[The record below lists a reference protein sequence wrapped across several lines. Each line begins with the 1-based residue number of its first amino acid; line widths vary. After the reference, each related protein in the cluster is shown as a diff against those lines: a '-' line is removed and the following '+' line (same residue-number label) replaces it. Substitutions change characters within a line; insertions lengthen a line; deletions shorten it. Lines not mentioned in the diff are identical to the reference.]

1 MEMLNEKSLEKI
13 TQYRRQYVDYNKK
26 DKFASSEY
34 VLRFWEKEKQDLY
47 KMFGNRTI
55 IELGEVAVKADIKE
69 LENIIKED
77 STIIN
82 FRNVLHSSLQ
92 KYYRTHPDAPRIAV
106 YETLSLLDSKFLAIN
121 KYQGLSFD
129 IELNGKAIKVLTGC
143 KPTRILKKIAT
154 LLDLDAEYEEFRL
167 AHSLDTNQRTVKG
180 TLCLSIHPLDFMT
193 LSDNANGWTSCMSW
207 PNHGCYCRGTVE
219 MMNSNCV
226 VVGYLRDDNKKITFG
241 IDQEEEWNSKKWRS
255 LFIVNDKVVQAIK
268 AYPYQNDELAT
279 RCLDALKLLAEK
291 YYDNQYS
298 EDVYKYDG
306 TTYVDLPDD
315 FKLKIQYSTNIMYND
330 FGTLNYHLG
339 YYNISGIKNEMDK
352 NGTYYCDYGYLDN
365 CMCCGDDDGYFD
377 DESQL
382 VCEDCYYNRCA
393 NCGDAY
399 DDSELYE
406 VEGDLLCENCLQDLA
421 GYDSLNERYFY
432 SENLD
437 PLYVIPSVEYLN
449 DYYKC
454 PAAYINFPASHNFF
468 EQLRKKDALVDIQEV
483 YGKCICL
490 DKAEDLIPYELMWE
504 WGYSSIEDLKK
515 GVLNCVKE

>member
-13 TQYRRQYVDYNKK
+13 TEYRKQYVDYNKK

-47 KMFGNRTI
+47 KMFGNRTV

-77 STIIN
+77 LVIIN
-82 FRNVLHSSLQ
+82 FRDTLRSALQ
-92 KYYRTHPDAPRIAV
+92 EYYRAHPDTRIKS
-106 YETLSLLDSKFLAIN
+106 YEILSLFDSEFLAIN
-121 KYQGLSFD
+121 KYQGVSFD
-129 IELNGKAIKVLTGC
+129 IEFNGKAIKILTGC

-219 MMNSNCV
+219 MMDSNCV

-255 LFIVNDKVVQAIK
+255 LFIVNDKVIQAIK

-279 RCLDALKLLAEK
+279 RCLNALKLLAEK

-298 EDVYKYDG
+298 ENVYKYDG
-306 TTYVDLPDD
+306 TYVDLLND

-352 NGTYYCDYGYLDN
+352 NEIYYCDYGYLDN

-382 VCEDCYYNRCA
+382 TCEDCYYNRCA

-421 GYDSLNERYFY
+421 GYDSLNEKYFY
-432 SENLD
+432 NNNLD
-437 PLYVIPSVEYLN
+437 PLYVILSAEYLN

-454 PAAYINFPASHNFF
+454 PVAYINFPASHNFF
-468 EQLRKKDALVDIQEV
+468 EQLRKEDALVDIQNV
-483 YGKCICL
+483 YGKCVCL
-490 DKAEDLIPYELMWE
+490 DKAKDLIPDELMWE
-504 WGYSSIEDLKK
+504 WGYSSIEDLEE
-515 GVLNCVKE
+515 GVRKCVEE